1 MRAIPDWVVPDPY
14 TDVALGVLKSG
25 KEAEIFVVER
35 TSLDDDRRCLLAHKR
50 YRPRSVTQKGELE
63 ALGFSRAS
71 SFVNDHVYREGR
83 RFRRSRER
91 RAVAHMTD
99 YGKKLLNDRW
109 MGFEL
114 DVMTRVWEAGGPVP
128 YPVELAGDG
137 MLLEYVGDDEQA
149 APTLGQARL
158 SRADCAEAATQLV
171 DGLRV
176 LMEIGIV
183 HADLSA
189 FNLLWWKGQL
199 RFIDFPQAVDL
210 AINPSGLDLLH
221 RDVSNVAEWFDRHGT
236 RIDRD
241 ALFAELLGIAF
252 PARGPER

>member
-1 MRAIPDWVVPDPY
+1 LRAIPDWVITGQF
-14 TDVALGVLKSG
+14 TDTALGVLKSG

-35 TSLDDDRRCLLAHKR
+35 TSLDGARRCLLAHKR
-50 YRPRSVTQKGELE
+50 YRPRSVTSKGELE

-91 RAVAHMTD
+91 RAVERMTD
-99 YGKKLLNDRW
+99 YGKRVLNDRW

-128 YPVELAGDG
+128 YPVEFSGDG
-137 MLLEYVGDDEQA
+137 MLLEYIGDDEQA

-158 SRADCAEAATQLV
+158 TKAELASAAEQLV
-171 DGLRV
+171 DGLRS
-176 LMEIGIV
+176 LMEVGIV

-189 FNLLWWKGQL
+189 FNLLWWDGRL

-210 AINPSGLDLLH
+210 AINPHGLELLH
-221 RDVSNVAEWFDRHGT
+221 RDLANVTSWFERRG
-236 RIDRD
+236 IDVD
-241 ALFAELLGIAF
+241 PAALFADLLNVAF
-252 PARGPER
+252 PPR

>member
-1 MRAIPDWVVPDPY
+1 LRAIPNWVVPAPY
-14 TDVALGVLKSG
+14 TDTPLGVLKSG

-35 TSLDDDRRCLLAHKR
+35 AALDDTRRCLLAHKR
-50 YRPRSVTQKGELE
+50 YRPRSVTTKGQLE
-63 ALGFSRAS
+63 AAGFTRAS
-71 SFVNDHVYREGR
+71 TFVNDHIYREGR

-128 YPVELAGDG
+128 YPVEFVDDA

-149 APTLGQARL
+149 APTLAQARL
-158 SRADCAEAATQLV
+158 TRAEQREAVDQLV
-171 DGLRV
+171 EGLRI
-176 LMEIGIV
+176 LMEVGIV

-189 FNLLWWKGQL
+189 FNLLWWHGHL
-199 RFIDFPQAVDL
+199 LFIDFPQAVDL
-210 AINPSGLDLLH
+210 AMNPNALDLLH
-221 RDVSNVAEWFDRHGT
+221 RDLANVGEWFARHGT
-236 RIDRD
+236 PLDVE
-241 ALFAELLGIAF
+241 ALFAELLTVAF
-252 PARGPER
+252 PMRG

>member
-1 MRAIPDWVVPDPY
+1 LRAIPDWVVADPY
-14 TDVALGVLKSG
+14 TDTPLGALKSG

-35 TSLDDDRRCLLAHKR
+35 ASLDGTRRCLLAHKR
-50 YRPRSVTQKGELE
+50 YRPRSVTTKGELE
-63 ALGFSRAS
+63 AAGFSRAS
-71 SFVNDHVYREGR
+71 TFVNDHVYREGR

-114 DVMTRVWEAGGPVP
+114 DIMRRVWEAGGPVP
-128 YPVELAGDG
+128 YPVEFANDA
-137 MLLEYVGDDEQA
+137 MMLEYVGDDDRA
-149 APTLGQARL
+149 APTLAQARL
-158 SRADCAEAATQLV
+158 TPAERAGAASQLV

-176 LMEIGIV
+176 LMEVGIV

-189 FNLLWWKGQL
+189 FNLLWWDGRL

-210 AINPSGLDLLH
+210 AINPSGFELLH
-221 RDVSNVAEWFDRHGT
+221 RDLANVTEWFTRHGT
-236 RIDRD
+236 PLDGD
-241 ALFAELLGIAF
+241 ALFADLLTLAF
-252 PARGPER
+252 PARG